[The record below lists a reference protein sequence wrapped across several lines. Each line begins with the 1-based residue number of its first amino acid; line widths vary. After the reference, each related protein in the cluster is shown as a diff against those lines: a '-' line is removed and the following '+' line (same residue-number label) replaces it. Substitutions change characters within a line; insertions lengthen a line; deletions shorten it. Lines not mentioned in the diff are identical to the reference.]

1 LEYESAC
8 DALCDNIT
16 TVLLAMGR
24 PTRRA
29 TFVAARAT
37 HQLADALHHAAGTPT
52 DPRWSDALGSLS
64 EFVDVAGVWP
74 TATANPAFASLRE
87 FLEENAA

>member
-1 LEYESAC
+1 MEYESAC

-37 HQLADALHHAAGTPT
+37 HLLADALHHAAGTPS
-52 DPRWSDALGSLS
+52 DPRWTAALGTLG
-64 EFVDVAGVWP
+64 EFVDVVSYLPSAKSL
-74 TATANPAFASLRE
+74 PAFASLRE